1 MKILFFIDILMSG
14 GKERRLTELM
24 KALKQTPDCDFELA
38 VMSSEIHYR
47 EVLDLNIPI
56 HYLIRKSKKDISVT
70 MKLYKLCKEYKP
82 DIIHCW
88 DSMTAVYSFPVCKIL
103 NIKLINGM
111 ITNAP
116 EKISLT
122 DKKWIRSRLTFPF
135 SDIIIGNS
143 KAGLAAYRAPAKKS
157 YFIHNGFDFKRIENI
172 ISNKIIRQ
180 QLNITSRYIIGMV
193 ASFSTAKDYKTFF
206 EAAHIILDKRKDVT
220 FIAIGSNTE
229 SSASQNH
236 IRNDY
241 SGYFRLLGKRSGI
254 ESYVNTFD
262 IGVLSTFGEGISNS
276 ILEYMALGK
285 PVVATLGGGTVELV
299 IDNETGFL
307 VKRSDAGE
315 LSRKMELLLDN
326 AQLRQKMG
334 SAGRERI
341 KNFFNI
347 ENMMKKYVEIYNRTL
362 SIEDVPVTVS
372 NVTQAVLND

>member
-1 MKILFFIDILMSG
+1 MRILFFIDILMSG

-24 KALKQTPDCDFELA
+24 KALKQTAECDFELA
-38 VMSSEIHYR
+38 VMSNKIHYR

-56 HYLIRKSKKDISVT
+56 HYLIRRSKKDISVT
-70 MKLYKLCKEYKP
+70 FKLYRLCKNFKP
-82 DIIHCW
+82 DLIHCW
-88 DSMTAVYSFPVCKIL
+88 DSMTAVYSFPVCRLLK
-103 NIKLINGM
+103 IKLINGM

-135 SDIIIGNS
+135 SDTIIGNS
-143 KAGLAAYRAPAKKS
+143 KAGLAAYRAPVKKS
-157 YFIHNGFDFKRIENI
+157 FFIHNGFDFKRIENL
-172 ISNKIIRQ
+172 ISSHIIRQ
-180 QLNITSRYIIGMV
+180 ELNITSRFIIGMV

-206 EAAHIILDKRKDVT
+206 EAAHMVLDKRKDVT
-220 FIAIGSNTE
+220 FIAIGSDTDSN
-229 SSASQNH
+229 ASQNH
-236 IRNDY
+236 ISNEY
-241 SGYFRLLGKRSGI
+241 SGFFRLLGKRTGI

-262 IGVLSTFGEGISNS
+262 IGILSTFGEGISNS

-307 VKRSDAGE
+307 VRRSDAAE
-315 LSRKMELLLDN
+315 LARKIELLLDN
-326 AQLRQKMG
+326 AHLRRNMG
-334 SAGRERI
+334 SAGKERI

-347 ENMMKKYVEIYNRTL
+347 DNMMKKYIEIYNRTL
-362 SIEDVPVTVS
+362 SFEDVPEKVS

>member
-70 MKLYKLCKEYKP
+70 IKLYKLCKEYKP

-88 DSMTAVYSFPVCKIL
+88 DSMTAIYSFPVCRLL

-135 SDIIIGNS
+135 SDTIIGNS
-143 KAGLAAYRAPAKKS
+143 KAGLDAYKAPAKKS

-172 ISNKIIRQ
+172 ISSQIIRQ

-206 EAAHIILDKRKDVT
+206 EAAHIILDKRRDVI
-220 FIAIGSNTE
+220 FVAIGSNTE
-229 SSASQNH
+229 STASKNH
-236 IRNDY
+236 VRNEY

-307 VKRSDAGE
+307 VRRSDAVD
-315 LSRKMELLLDN
+315 LARKIELLLDN
-326 AQLRQKMG
+326 TQLRQKMG
-334 SAGRERI
+334 SAGKERI

-347 ENMMKKYVEIYNRTL
+347 DNMMKKYIEIYNRTL
-362 SIEDVPVTVS
+362 SIEFVPVKVS
-372 NVTQAVLND
+372 AVLHD

>member
-24 KALKQTPDCDFELA
+24 KALKQSPDCDFELA
-38 VMSSEIHYR
+38 VMSNEIHYR

-56 HYLIRKSKKDISVT
+56 HYLIRKSKKDVSVT
-70 MKLYKLCKEYKP
+70 IKLYKLCKEYKP

-88 DSMTAVYSFPVCKIL
+88 DSMTAVYSFPVCRIL

-116 EKISLT
+116 EKISMT

-135 SDIIIGNS
+135 SDTIIGNS
-143 KAGLAAYRAPAKKS
+143 KAGLVAYRAPERKS

-172 ISNKIIRQ
+172 ISNQIIRQ

-229 SSASQNH
+229 SSDSKNH
-236 IRNDY
+236 VRNEY

-285 PVVATLGGGTVELV
+285 PVVATMGGGTVELV
-299 IDNETGFL
+299 LDNETGFL
-307 VKRSDAGE
+307 VRRSDSAE
-315 LSRKMELLLDN
+315 LARKIELLLDN

-334 SAGRERI
+334 LAGKERI
-341 KNFFNI
+341 QNFFNI
-347 ENMMKKYVEIYNRTL
+347 DNMMKKYIEIYNRTL
-362 SIEDVPVTVS
+362 SIVGVPVKVS
-372 NVTQAVLND
+372 SSVA

>member
-70 MKLYKLCKEYKP
+70 FKLYKLCKEYKP

-88 DSMTAVYSFPVCKIL
+88 DSMTAVYSFPVCRLL

-135 SDIIIGNS
+135 SDTIIGNS

-172 ISNKIIRQ
+172 LSSQIIRQ
-180 QLNITSRYIIGMV
+180 QLNVTSRYIIGMV
-193 ASFSTAKDYKTFF
+193 ASFSTTKDYKTFF

-229 SSASQNH
+229 SSASKNH
-236 IRNDY
+236 IRNEY

-307 VKRSDAGE
+307 VRRSDAGE
-315 LSRKMELLLDN
+315 LARKIELLLDN
-326 AQLRQKMG
+326 AQLRHKMG

-347 ENMMKKYVEIYNRTL
+347 ENMMKKYIEIYSRTL
-362 SIEDVPVTVS
+362 SIEDVPVKVS
-372 NVTQAVLND
+372 NVTQAVLHD